1 MPYISETMQRL
12 DTWSNAILSQS
23 NLPAALVSRSVD
35 GNLPEHT
42 AAQSIRAISR
52 IKLSRF
58 VLIEWQGKLYHT
70 LTLSSVPR

>member
-1 MPYISETMQRL
+1 MPYISESMQRL

-23 NLPAALVSRSVD
+23 NLPALVSRSVD
-35 GNLPEHT
+35 GDLPEHT

-70 LTLSSVPR
+70 LTLGSVPR